1 MKQIYA
7 AVAAASLMVSAAASA
22 QTPQP
27 KPIKISAKSAF
38 KHRHSKIELPPVL
51 LGLARTNL
59 LETEADQLD
68 VVTEYST
75 PDRSE
80 VYTVYIYR
88 QVAGALP
95 VWFDRARWMIEHR
108 DIYGKPTARAAE
120 PAFVPPGQVN
130 ASGLAA
136 TYDLTG
142 KSHRSTG
149 IAMVP
154 AGEWLVKLRVSSSSL
169 NAAELEGRLKAAL
182 AAMNWPSRMPAAPAA
197 SLVQPCSSGLKIAGN
212 ANPAPK
218 DDNAGAA
225 MLLDALLGSA
235 LVKQAASKNAPSA
248 PPARW
253 CRDSTEL
260 PAAGVYRANESED
273 SYLIA
278 IADAGRA
285 IEVGQ
290 SAGQQMLAQTGTAAP
305 GKETWSIKL
314 LLLPR
319 TLNSAAF
326 DRLPP
331 PRQAWEVVQ
340 EGRFA
345 SATSTWGDG
354 KKNISINT
362 DALR

>member
-1 MKQIYA
+1 MKRIYMA
-7 AVAAASLMVSAAASA
+7 LAAASMPFAAAA
-22 QTPQP
+22 QAQAPQP
-27 KPIKISAKSAF
+27 KPIKLSAKSAF

-51 LGLARTNL
+51 LGLARSKL
-59 LETEADQLD
+59 IETEEDQLD
-68 VVTEYST
+68 VLAEYST
-75 PDRSE
+75 PDQSE
-80 VYTVYIYR
+80 AYTIYIYR
-88 QVAGALP
+88 EVAGALP
-95 VWFDRARWMIEHR
+95 VWFDRARWMVEHR
-108 DIYGKPTARAAE
+108 DIYGKPTVRAAE
-120 PAFVPPGQVN
+120 PSFVPPGQSS
-130 ASGLAA
+130 ASALAA
-136 TYDLTG
+136 TYDLSG
-142 KSHRSTG
+142 KSFRSTG

-154 AGEWLVKLRVSSSSL
+154 VGEWLVKLRASSSSL
-169 NAAELEGRLKAAL
+169 SAAELEGRLKAAL
-182 AAMNWPSRMPAAPAA
+182 AALDWPSRIAAAPAA
-197 SLVQPCSSGLKIAGN
+197 VPVQPCSSGLKLAGD

-218 DDNAGAA
+218 DDDAGAA

-235 LVKQAASKNAPSA
+235 MVMQAARRNAQSQPA
-248 PPARW
+248 PRW
-253 CRDSTEL
+253 CRDSIEL

-290 SAGQQMLAQTGTAAP
+290 SAGHQILAQTGAAP
-305 GKETWSIKL
+305 PKEPTWSIKL

-340 EGRFA
+340 AGRFA
-345 SATSTWGDG
+345 STTTTWGNG
-354 KKNISINT
+354 KKNISINS